1 MVAYLK
7 RRDID
12 DDDTDTSPART
23 KKPPQPKHALAR
35 DMLHGLSP
43 EEFDVEAKSL
53 ASAEALT
60 PQVRGRL
67 RTQLVERLKTPID
80 PPSWGPDWIKR
91 GDKSAPLTQ
100 KKAGGFR
107 LASLFPFGRKE
118 DDEGEND
125 PELKETLSALDDE
138 DR

>member
-43 EEFDVEAKSL
+43 EEFDVEA
-53 ASAEALT
+53 
-60 PQVRGRL
+60 
-67 RTQLVERLKTPID
+67 D
-80 PPSWGPDWIKR
+80 
-91 GDKSAPLTQ
+91 SAPPLVPD
-100 KKAGGFR
+100 
-107 LASLFPFGRKE
+107 AS
-118 DDEGEND
+118 DWM
-125 PELKETLSALDDE
+125 AA
-138 DR
+138 